1 MSPLQRTPAS
11 WKPPLPLEQLTNTF
25 GFDSRCFVC
34 DPDNTGGMRQW
45 FFLDRDR
52 GRVVAE
58 FTPTAD
64 HSGAPNYAHG
74 GATMAVLDDAMA
86 WAIIATKE
94 RFGLSRRVETDFV
107 RPVMVGKTYK
117 VEAWVESFE
126 DRSLEARA
134 ELVSSS
140 GKLCVASRGQY
151 MVMTLGEAQQAI
163 GAGASA
169 TSSYTEQLQ

>member
-1 MSPLQRTPAS
+1 
-11 WKPPLPLEQLTNTF
+11 LPLEPLTNTF

-34 DPDNTGGMRQW
+34 DPDNRGGLRQR
-45 FFLDRDR
+45 FFLDTDR
-52 GRVVAE
+52 ERVVAE
-58 FTPTAD
+58 FTPAAD

-107 RPVMVGKTYK
+107 RPVIIGKTYR

-134 ELVSSS
+134 ELKSTS
-140 GKLCVASRGQY
+140 GKLCVASKGLY
-151 MVMTLGEAQQAI
+151 MVMTLAEAEQAI
-163 GAGASA
+163 GAWASA
-169 TSSYTEQLQ
+169 SNSYTKQLE

>member
-1 MSPLQRTPAS
+1 M
-11 WKPPLPLEQLTNTF
+11 PLEPLTNTF

-34 DPDNTGGMRQW
+34 DPDNSGGMRQR

-52 GRVVAE
+52 SRVVAE
-58 FTPTAD
+58 FTPAAD

-74 GATMAVLDDAMA
+74 GATMAVLDDAMV

-107 RPVMVGKTYK
+107 RPVMIGKTYK

-126 DRSLEARA
+126 DRSLRARA
-134 ELVSSS
+134 ELSSAS
-140 GKLCVASRGQY
+140 GKLCVASSGNY
-151 MVMTLGEAQQAI
+151 IVMTLQEAQQAI
-163 GAGASA
+163 GAGAGA
-169 TSSYTEQLQ
+169 AGSYTEQLQ

>member
-1 MSPLQRTPAS
+1 
-11 WKPPLPLEQLTNTF
+11 LPLEPLTNTF

-34 DPDNTGGMRQW
+34 DPENLGGMRQR
-45 FFLDRDR
+45 FFLDRGR

-94 RFGLSRRVETDFV
+94 RFGLSQRVETDFV
-107 RPVMVGKTYK
+107 RPVMIGKTYK
-117 VEAWVESFE
+117 IEAWVESFE
-126 DRSLEARA
+126 ERSLKAHA
-134 ELVSSS
+134 ELSSSS
-140 GKLCVASRGQY
+140 GKLCVASSGQY
-151 MVMTLGEAQQAI
+151 MVMTLEEAQQAI
-163 GAGASA
+163 GAGAGTA
-169 TSSYTEQLQ
+169 SSYTQELQ